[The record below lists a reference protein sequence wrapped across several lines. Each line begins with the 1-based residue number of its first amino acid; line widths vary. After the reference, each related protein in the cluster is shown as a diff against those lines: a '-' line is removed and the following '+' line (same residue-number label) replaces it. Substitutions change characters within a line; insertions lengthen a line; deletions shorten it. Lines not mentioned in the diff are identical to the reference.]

1 MQKAKQGGIV
11 RFVSCA
17 VYDSVQPTEKTGE
30 ELLCKPFV
38 RSSSRSPI
46 YKSAKNI
53 LGGVFDLAG
62 RQERLKKLDEVA
74 ADPALWE
81 DQERAQKVLRERSNL
96 TAFVERFQR
105 LRRGISDAETL
116 LELSED
122 DEPTEESLQELTS
135 ELAGPEKIIEEMEFE
150 RMLGGEADRNNAIVS
165 VNAGAGG
172 TESCDWA
179 SMLLR
184 MLMFY
189 CEKRG
194 WKTSMNDLQD
204 GEEAGI
210 KSATF
215 SVEGEYAYGYLKAE
229 VGVHRLVRVSPFDSQ
244 ARRHT
249 SFASVFVSPEVDDDI
264 EIELNEA
271 DIRVDTYRASGAG
284 GQHVNKTDSAVRMT
298 HMPTGI
304 VVACQNERS
313 QHKNRATAISML
325 KSRLYELEL
334 QKRREEAD
342 QINSLKKGISFGS
355 QIRSYVLHPYRMV
368 KDHRTGTEVGD
379 VDSVLNGRLG
389 DFIEAYLL
397 KSGHETIV
405 SSDDLDV

>member
-1 MQKAKQGGIV
+1 M
-11 RFVSCA
+11 
-17 VYDSVQPTEKTGE
+17 
-30 ELLCKPFV
+30 
-38 RSSSRSPI
+38 
-46 YKSAKNI
+46 
-53 LGGVFDLAG
+53 GGVFDLAG

-74 ADPALWE
+74 ADPAIWE

-105 LRRGISDAETL
+105 LRRGLSDAETL
-116 LELSED
+116 LELSSD
-122 DEPTEESLQELTS
+122 DEPTEETLGELSLEL
-135 ELAGPEKIIEEMEFE
+135 EAPEKIIEEMEFE

-184 MLMFY
+184 MLLFY

-194 WKTSMNDLQD
+194 WKTNINDQQD

-298 HMPTGI
+298 HIPTGI

-313 QHKNRATAISML
+313 QHKNRATAIKML
-325 KSRLYELEL
+325 RSRLYEAEL
-334 QKRREEAD
+334 QKRRDEMD
-342 QINSLKKGISFGS
+342 QINSQKKGISFGS

-368 KDHRTGTEVGD
+368 KDHRTSTEVGD
-379 VDSVLNGRLG
+379 VDSVLNGRLD

-397 KSGHETIV
+397 KSGHETLTTT
-405 SSDDLDV
+405 DDLDV